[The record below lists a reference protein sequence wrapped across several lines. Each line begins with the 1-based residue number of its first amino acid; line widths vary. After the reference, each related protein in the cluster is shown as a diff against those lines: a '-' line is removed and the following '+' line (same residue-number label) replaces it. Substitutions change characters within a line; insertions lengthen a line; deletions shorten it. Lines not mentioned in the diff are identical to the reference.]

1 MANLKHL
8 LIFLIVIS
16 LETTNV
22 NAQVNDSPLQKNYFV
37 LNSSLF
43 VNEASLSSEKSQLI
57 GSGHSFAI
65 DYRRLIMNNE
75 SGSIYAITGISDFRM
90 GYSGWID
97 NNGVSE
103 NFNATERYTVLHGGF
118 VGSLKSRQNPLDF
131 LDLEMTFS
139 YWRLNNQS
147 YFING
152 TSTFPK
158 AESRL
163 SLMFFPHY
171 SKVFD
176 NVKFSIGPF
185 ANIDLAEFNETSKPF
200 DLALF
205 GLRLGLGIGF

>member
-8 LIFLIVIS
+8 LIFLTVIS
-16 LETTNV
+16 LDNTV
-22 NAQVNDSPLQKNYFV
+22 VKAQESDLPLQKNYFI

-43 VNEASLSSEKSQLI
+43 VNEASLNSEKSQLI

-75 SGSIYAITGISDFRM
+75 RGSIYAILGIGDFRM

-97 NNGVSE
+97 NNGVNE
-103 NFNATERYTVLHGGF
+103 NFNVAERYSVLCGGF

-131 LDLEMTFS
+131 LDLEMTFA

-147 YFING
+147 SFVNG

-163 SLMFFPHY
+163 SLMFYRHY

-185 ANIDLAEFNETSKPF
+185 ANIDLAEINETGKPF
-200 DLALF
+200 DLALI
-205 GLRLGLGIGF
+205 GLRLGFGIGF